1 MSFKFQNESNVPVN
15 IAVSNGGVISFHKN
29 GLNPEQTWRCKPA
42 WVWYDIMVFWSTPDN
57 KIDPIKHNWTR
68 IGALS
73 ATTVGAALAVG
84 AIAFT
89 GGAATPAVVV
99 AGASVAAGLAGVAF
113 EVANAALNPAH
124 LQALYGVDNY
134 TIKITGGF
142 DGHVDGRQ
150 VLTVSRIKPLELH
163 WRNKTSGSRGV
174 VKAK

>member
-15 IAVSNGGVISFHKN
+15 IAVSNGGVIYFHKN
-29 GLNPEQTWRCKPA
+29 GLNPGKTWKCNPA

-57 KIDPIKHNWTR
+57 RINPAKHNTVR
-68 IGALS
+68 IGTLA
-73 ATTVGAALAVG
+73 ATSVGAALAVG

-99 AGASVAAGLAGVAF
+99 AGASVAAGLAGVTF

-134 TIKITGGF
+134 NIQIKGGF
-142 DGHVDGRQ
+142 EGHVDSRQ
-150 VLTVSRIKPLELH
+150 VLTVSRIKPLELL
-163 WRNKTSGSRGV
+163 WENKTSGSSGK